1 MEITLTTPAILFST
15 VSLLYVAYTTRF
27 VAISN
32 LIRSLKLRY
41 METHDESIL
50 KQISNLKT
58 RVLLI
63 RNMQL
68 SGIIALI
75 ISSVSMVFIY
85 FGDQHIGSICFGI
98 SLVFLIYSMLLAARE
113 IFISVHS
120 LEIELNSIKELNK
133 DNLESGTLITHS
145 IRKVTQSTKELFEPD
160 ATPLKPVSDDD
171 TAEKDE
177 AGA

>member
-32 LIRSLKLRY
+32 LIRTLKTRFEEEHEDYVLQQIHNLR
-41 METHDESIL
+41 
-50 KQISNLKT
+50 T

-68 SGIIALI
+68 TGIISLI
-75 ISSVSMVFIY
+75 LSAVSMVFIY
-85 FGDQHIGSICFGI
+85 LGKQNAGFIVFGL
-98 SLVFLIYSMLLAARE
+98 SLLFLIYSMLLAARE

-120 LEIELNSIKELNK
+120 LNIELNSIEELSK
-133 DNLESGTLITHS
+133 DSIDDGLLITHN
-145 IRKVTQSTKELFEPD
+145 IKKITKKTKELF
-160 ATPLKPVSDDD
+160 DDSH
-171 TAEKDE
+171 
-177 AGA
+177 

>member
-32 LIRSLKLRY
+32 LIRTLKARFEEEREADVLQQIKNLR
-41 METHDESIL
+41 
-50 KQISNLKT
+50 T

-68 SGIIALI
+68 TGIISLI
-75 ISSVSMVFIY
+75 LSAFSMVFIY
-85 FGDQHIGSICFGI
+85 IGNQNAGFIIFGL

-113 IFISVHS
+113 ILISVHS
-120 LEIELNSIKELNK
+120 LNIELNSIQELNK
-133 DNLESGTLITHS
+133 ETTEDGLLISHNIKKIT
-145 IRKVTQSTKELFEPD
+145 KATKELFEHND
-160 ATPLKPVSDDD
+160 
-171 TAEKDE
+171 
-177 AGA
+177 